1 MDGYSGS
8 IIDMFQNF
16 NFVVFFFF
24 FCHYFLLKTV
34 AKIGNSQG
42 KGEVEIIM
50 KRSSSMPGP
59 HDYFEGLPPQ
69 RRTPLKALAKEVG
82 LG

>member
-1 MDGYSGS
+1 MA
-8 IIDMFQNF
+8 I
-16 NFVVFFFF
+16 VVALLTCSKILILLFFFFF